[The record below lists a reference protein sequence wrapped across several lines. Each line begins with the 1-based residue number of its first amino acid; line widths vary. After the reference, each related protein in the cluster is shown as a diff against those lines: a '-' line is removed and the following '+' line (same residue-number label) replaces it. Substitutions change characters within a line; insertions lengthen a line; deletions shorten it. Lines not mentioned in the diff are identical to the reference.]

1 MKILI
6 TGKPGCGKT
15 TLLAR
20 VAQALGKKAGGMI
33 TREIRERGR
42 RVGFYVENLST
53 GERTT
58 FAHVDFPK
66 AKRVGRYGVDTAA
79 LERVGVRAIQQ
90 ALERCELVLIDE
102 IGPMELYSS
111 AFIRAVER
119 AFSSPKHVLA
129 SIHFKSKHPLITSLK
144 SRRDVII
151 YTISEENREEV
162 FRRVMEVLE
171 NEGEDCSVQAEQAG
185 GASSLRHS

>member
-20 VAQALGKKAGGMI
+20 IAERLGNKAGGML
-33 TREIRERGR
+33 TREIREHGR
-42 RVGFYVENLST
+42 RVGFSVENLST
-53 GERTT
+53 GEKAT

-66 AKRVGRYGVDTAA
+66 ARRVGRYGVDVAA
-79 LERVGVRAIQQ
+79 LERVGVGAIEQ
-90 ALERCELVLIDE
+90 ALGECEVVLIDE
-102 IGPMELYSS
+102 IGPMELYSRRF
-111 AFIRAVER
+111 AEAVEQ
-119 AFSSPKHVLA
+119 AFSSPKRVVA
-129 SIHFKSKHPLITSLK
+129 SIHLSSRHPLITSLK
-144 SRRDVII
+144 SRGDAII

-171 NEGEDCSVQAEQAG
+171 HEGEDNSFKAEQAG
-185 GASSLRHS
+185 GVSEVRDS

>member
-20 VAQALGKKAGGMI
+20 VAQALGRKAGGMI

-42 RVGFYVENLST
+42 RVGFYVENLITKESA
-53 GERTT
+53 T
-58 FAHVDFPK
+58 FAHAGFPK

-90 ALERCELVLIDE
+90 ALRECELVLIDE
-102 IGPMELYSS
+102 IGPMELYSD

-144 SRRDVII
+144 SRRGVVL

-185 GASSLRHS
+185 GASSLRDS